1 MFNKLKGLSA
11 IPLHPKGWSSLA
23 EDYMGEKLYIKGHD
37 TRYKGVISLLETL
50 GATNKYGL
58 TGENGVNN
66 KLFYTLDYQPMNG
79 KWYISAT
86 SCPQY
91 DSIIMSLE
99 EFEQQYPYKI
109 GDQVW
114 FNGNK
119 EIINRMEWTNGGIK
133 YGFFNTKNLP
143 MATIYELAPFNGK
156 IEQIEYAHIVEE
168 TKNEENVSC
177 GVDTAATLTLDDFLP
192 LIDFKLYS
200 GHKYEVRL
208 HDYELKEE
216 NGKLWAIKKKISYPT
231 SCEECCDILDII
243 IPLIDDLDG
252 YKGDLLS
259 NFQKLLICRDAYWKI
274 CGDWKPDWSEDNE
287 QDKYCIFFDCNKIQ
301 KSLIRYDNTLLVF
314 PTEECRDE
322 FLKHFSDL
330 IEKCKTLF

>member
-1 MFNKLKGLSA
+1 
-11 IPLHPKGWSSLA
+11 
-23 EDYMGEKLYIKGHD
+23 MGEKLYIKGHD
-37 TRYKGVISLLETL
+37 TRYKGVIYLLETL

-143 MATIYELAPFNGK
+143 MATIYELSPFNGK

-168 TKNEENVSC
+168 TKNEENVPC
-177 GVDTAATLTLDDFLP
+177 GVDTTAATLTLDDFLP
-192 LIDFKLYS
+192 LIDFKHYDA
-200 GHKYEVRL
+200 HKYEVRL

-216 NGKLWAIKKKISYPT
+216 NGKLWAIKKKINYPEKFVHC
-231 SCEECCDILDII
+231 CEVLYPGENFQIVSTRIK
-243 IPLIDDLDG
+243 G
-252 YKGDLLS
+252 HKGDTLFY
-259 NFQKLLICRDAYWKI
+259 FQKLLICRDAYWKI

-287 QDKYCIFFDCNKIQ
+287 QDKYCIYFDCNKMQ

-330 IEKCKTLF
+330 IEKCRTLF